1 MRIGRTQIIIR
12 LVIVALL
19 LIFIFYTFLNGGH
32 AG

>member
-19 LIFIFYTFLNGGH
+19 LLFIFSTFLNGGR